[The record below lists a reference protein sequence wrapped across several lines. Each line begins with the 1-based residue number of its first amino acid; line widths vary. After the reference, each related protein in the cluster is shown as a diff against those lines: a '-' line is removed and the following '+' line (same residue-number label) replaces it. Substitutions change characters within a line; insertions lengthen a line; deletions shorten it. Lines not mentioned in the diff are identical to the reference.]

1 LHIEN
6 SNRQEARIRD
16 AQTRAILAANAE
28 LVQLYWDIGR
38 MIAERQKHE
47 GWGAAVIPRLAS
59 ALRNEL
65 PEEKGFSER
74 NLDRMIAFYRIY
86 PDPADFSPPAVAKLP
101 ATAKVPQP
109 AAKLASSEKVPQ
121 PVAHL

>member
-101 ATAKVPQP
+101 PTAKVPQP